1 MAKKKTTPEEGAKAS
16 KVDPNVIIAVIGA
29 ITTIAVAAI
38 PFLLS
43 RSNEAN
49 AEPPTSTPLVITA
62 TTIPDFPTEMIS
74 PTATFAPTLTET
86 SAPTFTPTN
95 EPPTATATR
104 QIGIFNAYLA
114 NSLNGTSVN
123 TFKPDP
129 NIYIIFDVNDPTGQN
144 IATIRWS
151 VVKVTGYKADAEI
164 SRSTHRITENRF
176 GTGFKPLI
184 KLPGKYK
191 VELFLNENIA
201 PDQTIEFDV
210 IP

>member
-1 MAKKKTTPEEGAKAS
+1 MAKKKTTPEEGAKPS

-49 AEPPTSTPLVITA
+49 AEPSSTPIPIIFTVTTA
-62 TTIPDFPTEMIS
+62 PAT

-86 SAPTFTPTN
+86 SAPANTPTN
-95 EPPTATATR
+95 EPPTATATE

-114 NSLNGTSVN
+114 NSLNGNSVN
-123 TFKPDP
+123 TFRPDP
-129 NIYIIFDVNDPTGQN
+129 NIYILFDSNDPTRQN
-144 IATIRWS
+144 IVTIRWS

-164 SRSTHRITENRF
+164 SRSSHTIAENHF
-176 GTGFKPLI
+176 GLAFKPLI

-191 VELFLNENIA
+191 VEIFLNQNIA
-201 PDQTIEFDV
+201 PDQTIEFEV